1 MKKEDREEL
10 AKSLIV
16 GVCVFCCVIAA
27 PYLIKLFG
35 WLYAI
40 ASYLDNNL

>member
-1 MKKEDREEL
+1 MKEEDREEL

-16 GVCVFCCVIAA
+16 GICVFCCVLAA
-27 PYLIKLFG
+27 PMLVKVFG
-35 WLYAI
+35 WLMAL

>member
-10 AKSLIV
+10 AKSLIA

-35 WLYAI
+35 WLYTLAVCVD
-40 ASYLDNNL
+40 SL

>member
-35 WLYAI
+35 WIYSI
-40 ASYLDNNL
+40 ASYLDNL

>member
-1 MKKEDREEL
+1 MKTEDREEL

-16 GVCVFCCVIAA
+16 GVCIFCCVIAV

-35 WLYAI
+35 WLMFL